1 VNDTS
6 TSPTVHWRR
15 IGIFYGIALGWAI
28 LLGVVLFLTG
38 QRDLAAPSAVWVVP
52 VMSVLYMPA
61 PLVAALITEKIAGEG
76 YLMRRIFT
84 RKLGRQLL
92 RTLIAVALVIA
103 ALMLTMLG
111 LSWLGGAVLG
121 VSGVG
126 RLLFGVDDLV
136 ANLVALSGTSMD
148 AAAVARLTAATPPLW
163 GLLAI
168 TFAMALVA
176 GFTING
182 LAAFGEEYGW
192 RGWLAD
198 ELAPLGAVRANLITG
213 VLWGLWHAPVILLG
227 YNYGSYRLPGAVAM
241 IVWCVAGSFLL
252 WRMRQVT
259 GTVLAAAITH
269 GAINGSVGIFVY
281 ALADPNRL
289 LAAPMG
295 AVGIAAVAVVAL
307 LLWLVGRPVETSK
320 SVPAPVA
327 DVPASD
333 APVAQN

>member
-1 VNDTS
+1 MNDTS
-6 TSPTVHWRR
+6 TSSSVRWRR
-15 IGIFYGIALGWAI
+15 IGIFYGIAFGWVI
-28 LLGVVLFLTG
+28 LLGLVFFLAG
-38 QRDLAAPSAVWVVP
+38 QRDLSSPTAIWVVP
-52 VMSVLYMPA
+52 VMTVLYMPA
-61 PLVAALITEKIAGEG
+61 PLAAALITEKIVGEG

-111 LSWLGGAVLG
+111 LTWLGGTVLG
-121 VSGVG
+121 VPGVG
-126 RLLFGVDDLV
+126 RPLFRVEDLV
-136 ANLVALSGTSMD
+136 ANLIAMSGTSMD
-148 AAAVARLTAATPPLW
+148 ATAVAQLTAATPPLW
-163 GLLAI
+163 GLLAL
-168 TFAMALVA
+168 TFAVALLA
-176 GFTING
+176 GFTVNG

-227 YNYGSYRLPGAVAM
+227 YNYGSYRLPGVVAM

-269 GAINGSVGIFVY
+269 GAINGSVGIFLY
-281 ALADPNRL
+281 TLADPNRL

-295 AVGIAAVAVVAL
+295 AVGIAAVVVVAA
-307 LLWLVGRPVETSK
+307 LLWLFGRPVNDEAT
-320 SVPAPVA
+320 AA
-327 DVPASD
+327 TALAD
-333 APVAQN
+333 APGAQN

>member
-1 VNDTS
+1 VSDTS
-6 TSPTVHWRR
+6 TSSSVRWRR
-15 IGIFYGIALGWAI
+15 IGIFYGIAFGWAI
-28 LLGVVLFLTG
+28 LLGLVFFLTG
-38 QRDLAAPSAVWVVP
+38 QRDLSAQTAVWVFP
-52 VMSVLYMPA
+52 VMAVLYMPA
-61 PLVAALITEKIAGEG
+61 PLAAALITEKIAGEG

-92 RTLIAVALVIA
+92 RTLIAVPVVIA

-126 RLLFGVDDLV
+126 RLLFSVEDLV
-136 ANLVALSGTSMD
+136 ANLLALSGSSMD
-148 AAAVARLTAATPPLW
+148 AAAVAKLTAATPPLW
-163 GLLAI
+163 GLVAI
-168 TFAMALVA
+168 TFALALVA
-176 GFTING
+176 GFTVNG
-182 LAAFGEEYGW
+182 LFAFGEEYGW

-227 YNYGSYRLPGAVAM
+227 YNYGSYRVPGVVAM

-269 GAINGSVGIFVY
+269 GAINGFAGIFLY

-295 AVGIAAVAVVAL
+295 AVGIAAVVVVAA
-307 LLWLVGRPVETSK
+307 LLWLLGRPVAEEAETPEP
-320 SVPAPVA
+320 SVLA
-327 DVPASD
+327 D
-333 APVAQN
+333 APVTAN

>member
-1 VNDTS
+1 MSDTS
-6 TSPTVHWRR
+6 TSSSVRWRR
-15 IGIFYGIALGWAI
+15 IGIFYGIAFGWAI
-28 LLGVVLFLTG
+28 LLGLVFFLTG
-38 QRDLAAPSAVWVVP
+38 QRDLSAPTAVWVFP
-52 VMSVLYMPA
+52 VMAVLYMPA
-61 PLVAALITEKIAGEG
+61 PLAAALITEKIAGEG

-92 RTLIAVALVIA
+92 RTLIAVPLVIA

-111 LSWLGGAVLG
+111 LSWLGGTVLG

-126 RLLFGVDDLV
+126 RLLFSVEDLV
-136 ANLVALSGTSMD
+136 ASLLALSGTSMD
-148 AAAVARLTAATPPLW
+148 AAAVAKLTAATPPLW
-163 GLLAI
+163 GLVAI
-168 TFAMALVA
+168 TFALALVA
-176 GFTING
+176 GFTVNG
-182 LAAFGEEYGW
+182 LFAFGEEYGW

-227 YNYGSYRLPGAVAM
+227 YNYGSYRLPGVVAM
-241 IVWCVAGSFLL
+241 IAWCVAGSFLL

-269 GAINGSVGIFVY
+269 GAINGFAGIFLY

-295 AVGIAAVAVVAL
+295 AVGIAAVAVVAAL
-307 LLWLVGRPVETSK
+307 VWLFGRPVAGETETPEP
-320 SVPAPVA
+320 SVLA
-327 DVPASD
+327 D
-333 APVAQN
+333 APVTSN

>member
-1 VNDTS
+1 VSDTS
-6 TSPTVHWRR
+6 TSSSVRWRR
-15 IGIFYGIALGWAI
+15 IGIFYGIAFGWAV
-28 LLGVVLFLTG
+28 LLGLVFFLTG
-38 QRDLAAPSAVWVVP
+38 QRDLSASTAVWVVP
-52 VMSVLYMPA
+52 VMTVLYMPA
-61 PLVAALITEKIAGEG
+61 PLAAALITEKIAGEG

-92 RTLIAVALVIA
+92 RTLIAVPLVIA

-111 LSWLGGAVLG
+111 LSWLGGTVLG

-126 RLLFGVDDLV
+126 RPLFSVEDLV
-136 ANLVALSGTSMD
+136 ANLLAVSGTSMD
-148 AAAVARLTAATPPLW
+148 AAAVAKLTAATPPLW
-163 GLLAI
+163 GLVAI
-168 TFAMALVA
+168 TFALALVA
-176 GFTING
+176 GFTVNG

-227 YNYGSYRLPGAVAM
+227 YNYGSYRLPGVVAM
-241 IVWCVAGSFLL
+241 IAWCVAGSFLL

-269 GAINGSVGIFVY
+269 GAINGFAGIFLY

-295 AVGIAAVAVVAL
+295 AVGIAAVAVVAA
-307 LLWLVGRPVETSK
+307 LLWLFGRPVAEEAET
-320 SVPAPVA
+320 PAPSVLA
-327 DVPASD
+327 D
-333 APVAQN
+333 APVTSN